1 MSAPAPKKATAKR
14 RRASGS
20 SRSEDGASTKEMA
33 LAKRLKQSKK
43 FASQTS
49 GPSSIGVG
57 HAAQALA
64 RALDLFDS
72 GSSASDAE
80 PTDSVPARKHL
91 WRSSTLKTVSE
102 PSEAFAA
109 NGMMERFLFLR
120 LLYSWD
126 TELLFYFLCSL

>member
-1 MSAPAPKKATAKR
+1 MSALAPKKATAKR

-20 SRSEDGASTKEMA
+20 SRSEDGASTK
-33 LAKRLKQSKK
+33 
-43 FASQTS
+43 TS
-49 GPSSIGVG
+49 GPSSTGVG
-57 HAAQALA
+57 HAAQAPA

-80 PTDSVPARKHL
+80 PTDSVPAWKHL
-91 WRSSTLKTVSE
+91 RISSTLKTVSE

-109 NGMMERFLFLR
+109 NGMLERLLFLR